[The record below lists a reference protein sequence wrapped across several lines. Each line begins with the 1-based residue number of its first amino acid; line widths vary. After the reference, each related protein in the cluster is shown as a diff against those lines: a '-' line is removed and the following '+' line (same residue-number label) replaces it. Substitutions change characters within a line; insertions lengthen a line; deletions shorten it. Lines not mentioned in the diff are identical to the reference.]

1 LEEFRAREQK
11 AAPAPAPKKVETQA
25 QAQKPPVERRV
36 QAPKPKPAPPVTK
49 PAPQT
54 VVAQNTAA
62 ARTPEKTN
70 IIPPTATGTLTPE
83 MEAKARELL
92 RAQIAATQP
101 VAPQP
106 APAPAPAVAAPVAV
120 APQTPAP
127 VVAAT
132 PPVATAETPVV
143 NTDAQAKAL
152 EVLRQQELESKAGVT
167 ADTPPQIRALRLKIA
182 EERGVLRPGDVS
194 ATAAA
199 PTLSAQPAALTPL
212 PLPSSNKVGLERLA
226 ELTQLYK
233 ADRISPYDY
242 HHERA
247 KIVAT
252 L

>member
-1 LEEFRAREQK
+1 MI
-11 AAPAPAPKKVETQA
+11 AAMAGRLVSPITIG
-25 QAQKPPVERRV
+25 RRTELD
-36 QAPKPKPAPPVTK
+36 AGLGAL
-49 PAPQT
+49 
-54 VVAQNTAA
+54 AA
-62 ARTPEKTN
+62 AADGAPSH
-70 IIPPTATGTLTPE
+70 
-83 MEAKARELL
+83 LL
-92 RAQIAATQP
+92 
-101 VAPQP
+101 VAG
-106 APAPAPAVAAPVAV
+106 
-120 APQTPAP
+120 
-127 VVAAT
+127 
-132 PPVATAETPVV
+132 E
-143 NTDAQAKAL
+143 
-152 EVLRQQELESKAGVT
+152 AGVGKS
-167 ADTPPQIRALRLKIA
+167 RLAAELATIA